1 MYVEDSEC
9 WSTIPGFE
17 HYEANRLGM
26 IKRKETG
33 FILKPF
39 KRKYSATRYVRL
51 YTTPGVARER
61 SVASVVWA
69 AFYKRWPDKGVYVC
83 HADGD
88 LENNSIDN
96 LFLGTRSVAAMNRRR
111 RDDVIWAKILEE
123 GEIVNDYLV

>member
-9 WSTIPGFE
+9 WSTVPGFE
-17 HYEANRLGM
+17 HYEANRLGQ
-26 IKRKETG
+26 IKRKDTG

-39 KRKYSATRYVRL
+39 KRRHSTSCYVRL
-51 YTTPGVARER
+51 YTTPGEARER

-69 AFYKRWPDKGVYVC
+69 AFYKRWPDEGLYVC

-96 LFLGTRSVAAMNRRR
+96 LFLGTRSDVCKNRRR

-123 GEIVNDYLV
+123 GGLF

>member
-1 MYVEDSEC
+1 MRVEDSEY
-9 WSTIPGFE
+9 WSTVPGFE
-17 HYEANRLGM
+17 HYEANRLGQ

-39 KRKYSATRYVRL
+39 RRRNSTSRYVRL
-51 YTTPGVARER
+51 YATPGEARER
-61 SVASVVWA
+61 SVASVIWA
-69 AFYKRWPDKGVYVC
+69 AFYKRWPDKGLYVC

-96 LFLGTRSVAAMNRRR
+96 LFLGDRSDVARNRRR

-123 GEIVNDYLV
+123 GGLL

>member
-1 MYVEDSEC
+1 MYVEDSDY
-9 WSTIPGFE
+9 WSTVPGFE
-17 HYEANRLGM
+17 HYEVNRLGA

-39 KRKYSATRYVRL
+39 KRRRGATRYVRL
-51 YTTPGVARER
+51 YTTPGEARER

-69 AFYKRWPDKGVYVC
+69 AFYKRWPDKGMYVC
-83 HADGD
+83 HADGN

-111 RDDVIWAKILEE
+111 RDDVIWAQFLEE
-123 GEIVNDYLV
+123 GGLANG

>member
-17 HYEANRLGM
+17 HYEANRLGQ
-26 IKRKETG
+26 IKRKDTG

-39 KRKYSATRYVRL
+39 RRRHSTSRYVRL
-51 YTTPGVARER
+51 YTTPGEARER

-69 AFYKRWPDKGVYVC
+69 AFYKRWPDEGLYVC

-96 LFLGTRSVAAMNRRR
+96 LFLGTRSDVCKNRRR

-123 GEIVNDYLV
+123 GGLF

>member
-17 HYEANRLGM
+17 HYEANRLGQ
-26 IKRKETG
+26 IKRKDTG

-39 KRKYSATRYVRL
+39 KRRQSASRYVRL
-51 YTTPGVARER
+51 YTTPGEARER

-69 AFYKRWPDKGVYVC
+69 AFYKRWPDEGLYVC
-83 HADGD
+83 HADGN

-96 LFLGTRSVAAMNRRR
+96 LFLGTRSDVCKNRRR

-123 GEIVNDYLV
+123 GGLF

>member
-1 MYVEDSEC
+1 MYVEDSEY
-9 WSTIPGFE
+9 WSTVPGFE
-17 HYEANRLGM
+17 HYEVNRLGA
-26 IKRKETG
+26 IKRKDTG

-39 KRKYSATRYVRL
+39 KRKYGATCYVRL

-69 AFYKRWPDKGVYVC
+69 AFYKRWPDKGLYVC

-88 LENNSIDN
+88 LDNNSIDN
-96 LFLGTRSVAAMNRRR
+96 LFLGTRSVVAKNQRR

-123 GEIVNDYLV
+123 GGLF

>member
-1 MYVEDSEC
+1 MYVEDSEY
-9 WSTIPGFE
+9 WSTVPGFE

-39 KRKYSATRYVRL
+39 RRKHSATRYVRL
-51 YTTPGVARER
+51 YSSPGEARER

-69 AFYKRWPDKGVYVC
+69 AFYKRWPDRGMYVC

-96 LFLGTRSVAAMNRRR
+96 LFLGTRSTASMNRRR
-111 RDDVIWAKILEE
+111 RDDAIWAKILEE
-123 GEIVNDYLV
+123 GELF

>member
-1 MYVEDSEC
+1 MYVEDSDY
-9 WSTIPGFE
+9 WFTVPGFE

-33 FILKPF
+33 YILKPF
-39 KRKYSATRYVRL
+39 RRKYGATRYVRL
-51 YTTPGVARER
+51 YRTPGEARER

-88 LENNSIDN
+88 LDNNNLDN
-96 LFLGTRSVAAMNRRR
+96 LFLGNRGDVRKTRRR
-111 RDDVIWAKILEE
+111 RDDIIWSQFIEE
-123 GEIVNDYLV
+123 GGLANG